1 MKRHRKQDNSK
12 RIEAPVYSLKTIMQK
27 LGHQRLDLL
36 KLDIEGGEYEVLDN
50 LIANKTAVNQLL
62 IEFHHNYPALSFS
75 MTKNAL
81 DSLREE
87 GYKIFHISER
97 SYEVSLLKNNAQ

>member
-1 MKRHRKQDNSK
+1 MCIRDR
-12 RIEAPVYSLKTIMQK
+12 
-27 LGHQRLDLL
+27 RLDLL
-36 KLDIEGGEYEVLDN
+36 KLDIEGGEYEVLED
-50 LIANKTAVNQLL
+50 LIANKIEVNQLL

-81 DSLREE
+81 DSLREL

-97 SYEVSLLKNNAQ
+97 TYEISLLKSP